1 MKGLIIGQYY
11 ATAKALITYLIISI
25 LLAIGVSYFG
35 GSGSDFMCLLIVML
49 MVSAATDN
57 LKNEAEAQW
66 YKFAVTLPVSRK
78 QIVQSH
84 FLYYLITMMIGVGIV
99 IIALIA
105 GIMFGTIAVVNA
117 VTTLGICLSIGLWV
131 LLMYPFT
138 YSVGADKS
146 NMIQVI
152 VTIIALGFFFVFNFI
167 SLIIGGSIYESGG
180 EAMQHLEFELIRQS
194 IFIVISLIAAAAGY
208 FIGLNKFKK
217 TNF

>member
-11 ATAKALITYLIISI
+11 ATAKVLSIYLIISI
-25 LLAIGVSYFG
+25 LLALGVIFLS
-35 GSGSDFMCLLIVML
+35 GSGSGFVCLLIVML

-66 YKFAVTLPVSRK
+66 YKFAVSLPVSRK

-84 FLYYLITMMIGVGIV
+84 YLYYLITMMMGVGIV
-99 IIALIA
+99 IVTLIA
-105 GIMFGTIAVVNA
+105 GIMLGTISVVNA
-117 VTTLGICLSIGLWV
+117 VTTFGICLSIGVWV

-152 VTIIALGFFFVFNFI
+152 VTVIALGFFFVFNFI

-180 EAMQHLEFELIRQS
+180 DAMQHLEFELIRQS
-194 IFIVISLIAAAAGY
+194 VFIMVSLIVTVVGY